1 MTSSEDQYAIPSL
14 PERSRRL
21 LDPVERVSEI
31 LFGLIMA
38 LTFTLTISLVEAE
51 TKEVRDMLLAA
62 ISCNVA
68 WGIVDGV
75 MYTLTSL
82 AARGHDR
89 LILDFIQKT
98 RDTDEAREFISEAMP
113 PVVANTLSAED
124 FETIRKKL
132 AAMPEP
138 VKRVGLSVNDIK
150 MALAVFL
157 LVFLSTFPVAVPFFF
172 IKDPTIALRVSN
184 LVAILCMF
192 SCGWL
197 LAKYGGY
204 NKWVTGFL
212 LVLLG
217 VSLVLITIALGG

>member
-1 MTSSEDQYAIPSL
+1 MTNTQDDSVHPVI

-62 ISCNVA
+62 ISCNIA

-98 RDTDEAREFISEAMP
+98 RDADEAREFISEAMP
-113 PVVANTLSAED
+113 PVVANTLSAEN

-132 AAMPEP
+132 SAMPEP
-138 VKRVGLSVNDIK
+138 VKRV
-150 MALAVFL
+150 
-157 LVFLSTFPVAVPFFF
+157 
-172 IKDPTIALRVSN
+172 
-184 LVAILCMF
+184 
-192 SCGWL
+192 
-197 LAKYGGY
+197 
-204 NKWVTGFL
+204 
-212 LVLLG
+212 
-217 VSLVLITIALGG
+217 